1 MHKTYLKSGVA
12 GWNRRPPPF
21 SVLGGSDSFLGVR
34 RTSLALLL
42 AAACG
47 APTEPGPLDADL
59 SADWPTGSPAS
70 QDVDPTAIGNAIT
83 HAGTLPRLLSL
94 VVVRNGVLVVEEYF
108 NGNFVDSL
116 NDGRS
121 VTKSVMSTLVG
132 VALHQGLLPSLSER
146 LDSHVPEAYLNGL
159 VAGTRAIS
167 FRDLL
172 TMSGGFEWHETDGAL
187 PANAEYNAWIVSP
200 DPVAWLL
207 ARPLVAAP
215 GTTFNYNTA
224 GTHLM
229 SVMLTSALGKPLA
242 AFARE
247 ELFQP
252 LGIPHQLWEVFPNGT
267 PNGGSGLRLRPR
279 DFAKIGALWLQRGET
294 GQRTLLDRA
303 YVDAGASS
311 RFDLVDPPA
320 SLSGY
325 GYGHSWWI
333 ARTPYG
339 DGFFAW
345 GFGGQFIFVV
355 PARSLVVVVTT
366 EWRNAAGLGPQLS
379 SNGLDL
385 IVNHVLPAVR

>member
-1 MHKTYLKSGVA
+1 MI
-12 GWNRRPPPF
+12 
-21 SVLGGSDSFLGVR
+21 
-34 RTSLALLL
+34 LL

-47 APTEPGPLDADL
+47 GPTEPDPVDADL
-59 SADWPTGSPAS
+59 NADWPTGLPPS
-70 QDVDPTAIGNAIT
+70 QDIDPTAIRNAIS

-94 VVVRNGVLVVEEYF
+94 LVVRNGVLVVEEYF

-132 VALHQGLLPSLSER
+132 MALHQGLLPSLSER
-146 LDSHVPEAYLNGL
+146 LDTHLPPAYINGL
-159 VAGTRAIS
+159 MTGTRAIS

-172 TMSGGFEWHETDGAL
+172 TMSGGFEWHETDGTL
-187 PANAEYNAWIVSP
+187 PANAEYNAWVISP
-200 DPVAWLL
+200 DPVARLL

-215 GTTFNYNTA
+215 GTRFNYNTA

-229 SVMLTSALGKPLA
+229 SVMLTSALDKPLA
-242 AFARE
+242 DFARE

-252 LGIPHQLWEVFPNGT
+252 LGIRHQLWEIFPDST

-279 DFAKIGALWLQRGET
+279 DFAKIGALWLQGGET
-294 GQRTLLDRA
+294 GRKTLLDRG
-303 YVDAGASS
+303 YVDAAASS
-311 RFDLVDPPA
+311 RFDLVNPPA

-325 GYGHSWWI
+325 GYGYSWWI

-366 EWRNAAGLGPQLS
+366 EWRNAAGLGPQLE

-385 IVNHVLPAVR
+385 IVNYVLPAVR

>member
-1 MHKTYLKSGVA
+1 MGSIVSWGAVLLHF
-12 GWNRRPPPF
+12 RRLEALNPVP
-21 SVLGGSDSFLGVR
+21 DAR
-34 RTSLALLL
+34 RFRTAIIGAILL

-47 APTEPGPLDADL
+47 GPTEPGLVDADL
-59 SADWPTGSPAS
+59 SADWPTGSPSS
-70 QDVDPTAIGNAIT
+70 QAIDPTAIQNAIT

-94 VVVRNGVLVVEEYF
+94 LVVRNGVLVVEEYF
-108 NGNFVDSL
+108 NGNFADSL

-132 VALHQGLLPSLSER
+132 LALHQGLLPSLSER
-146 LDSHVPEAYLNGL
+146 LDTHLPPAYINGL
-159 VAGTRAIS
+159 LAGTRAIS

-172 TMSGGFEWHETDGAL
+172 TMSGGFEWHEADGTL
-187 PANAEYNAWIVSP
+187 PASTEYNAWVLSP

-215 GTTFNYNTA
+215 GTRFNYNTA

-229 SVMLTSALGKPLA
+229 SVMLTSALGKRLA
-242 AFARE
+242 DFARE
-247 ELFQP
+247 ELFP
-252 LGIPHQLWEVFPNGT
+252 SLGIQNQRWEVFPDGT

-294 GQRTLLDRA
+294 GQQTLLDRD
-303 YVDAGASS
+303 YVDAATSS
-311 RFDLVDPPA
+311 RFDLVNPPA

-325 GYGHSWWI
+325 GYGYSWWI

-366 EWRNAAGLGPQLS
+366 EWRNAAGLGPQLE

>member
-1 MHKTYLKSGVA
+1 MRYPRLPTLLSIAFG
-12 GWNRRPPPF
+12 
-21 SVLGGSDSFLGVR
+21 
-34 RTSLALLL
+34 TMLL
-42 AAACG
+42 ATSCG
-47 APTEPGPLDADL
+47 GPTEPSPLDADL
-59 SADWPTGSPAS
+59 SADWPTGLPAA
-70 QDVDPTAIGNAIT
+70 QDIDPTAIGNAIT

-94 VVVRNGVLVVEEYF
+94 LVVRNGTLVVEEYF
-108 NGNFVDSL
+108 NGNFADSL

-132 VALHQGLLPSLSER
+132 IALHQGSLPSLSER
-146 LDSHVPEAYLNGL
+146 LDTHLPPAYLTGL
-159 VAGTRAIS
+159 TAGTRTIS

-172 TMSGGFEWHETDGAL
+172 TMSGGFEWHETDGTL
-187 PANAEYNAWIVSP
+187 PASAEYNAWVLSP

-215 GTTFNYNTA
+215 GTSFNYNSA

-229 SVMLTSALGKPLA
+229 SVMLTSTLGKSLRD
-242 AFARE
+242 FARE

-252 LGIPHQLWEVFPNGT
+252 LGIPNQRWEIFPDGT
-267 PNGGSGLRLRPR
+267 PNGGAGLRLRPR

-294 GQRTLLDRA
+294 GRKRLLDRG
-303 YVDAGASS
+303 YVDAATSS
-311 RFDLVDPPA
+311 RFDLINPPA
-320 SLSGY
+320 PLSGY
-325 GYGHSWWI
+325 GYGYSWWI

-366 EWRNAAGLGPQLS
+366 EWRNAGALGPQLV
-379 SNGLDL
+379 SNGFDL